1 MQTWTINNYP
11 KELMLITITTS
22 FSINRLDAHLALACL
37 SWRKLKDGSPY
48 CAGTYVGD
56 GSRQPSELELAQAF
70 HQGKHDCGVI
80 MLKAMEIWDGDEK
93 YNGKS
98 MPQYTTKELLEIR
111 KKYICDWI
119 LDNENIRRMEAL
131 ELYGIV

>member
-1 MQTWTINNYP
+1 MERCRKQSGPTSKGQLPSSTTAHEEGFTNSFLKTTQPSSLTWTINNYP

-70 HQGKHDCGVI
+70 HQGKYFARHC
-80 MLKAMEIWDGDEK
+80 
-93 YNGKS
+93 
-98 MPQYTTKELLEIR
+98 KEAQG
-111 KKYICDWI
+111 I
-119 LDNENIRRMEAL
+119 LMTLQPLPFSQIK
-131 ELYGIV
+131 